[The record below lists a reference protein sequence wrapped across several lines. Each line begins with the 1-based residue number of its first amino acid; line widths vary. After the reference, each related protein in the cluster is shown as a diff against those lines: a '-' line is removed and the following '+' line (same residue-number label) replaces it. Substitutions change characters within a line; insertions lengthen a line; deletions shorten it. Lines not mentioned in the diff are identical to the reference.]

1 MTGQLVWLCTC
12 GLPTRNGAGSKC
24 AACRPK
30 KIRRKSSCKAW
41 SDADLRTLRTEWH
54 ELSERRLRERF
65 PGRSWLAIL
74 HKATELGLPMGVPQG
89 HVSVERAITELG
101 LTRPTFFA
109 ICEARSV
116 RVRLQYTDGCTR
128 KTLGRHR
135 APRRYVDLEEARTA
149 LGWWLS
155 TETPQEAARARG
167 LYPGTL
173 RRWLNEAGLVAK
185 VKQGVRQ
192 RVVTAD
198 VDRVVAER
206 TARAA

>member
-116 RVRLQYTDGCTR
+116 RVRLR
-128 KTLGRHR
+128 LMRWAR
-135 APRRYVDLEEARTA
+135 A
-149 LGWWLS
+149 
-155 TETPQEAARARG
+155 EAARRVPSHLLGTAQVETRVTDCASRARCSS
-167 LYPGTL
+167 
-173 RRWLNEAGLVAK
+173 
-185 VKQGVRQ
+185 
-192 RVVTAD
+192 
-198 VDRVVAER
+198 
-206 TARAA
+206 ARAA